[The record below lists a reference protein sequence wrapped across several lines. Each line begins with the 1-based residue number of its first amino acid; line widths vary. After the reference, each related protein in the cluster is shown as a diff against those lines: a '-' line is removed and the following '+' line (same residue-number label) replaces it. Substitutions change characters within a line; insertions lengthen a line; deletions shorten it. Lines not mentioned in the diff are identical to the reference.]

1 MSGAVLG
8 RGLLARRE
16 RLQFELE
23 VLFLVIKRPR
33 LPRLHEIVR
42 TVEPVCLRML
52 RLKIEL
58 CAVNVCKL
66 QRRAKAFLLG
76 QECLQQRFLL
86 AQGFEQARKLE
97 QIESPHSARHHRRT
111 DFVKRVSVVRL
122 DSGYLEKCPGFG
134 EQPLAFIDEVLATAI
149 TRLFFKVELEETLP
163 LVILRMVGRVTELP
177 EHEPDLFN
185 IGRFV
190 GQRAGDRDA
199 LPKQV

>member
-1 MSGAVLG
+1 M
-8 RGLLARRE
+8 
-16 RLQFELE
+16 QFEFE

-97 QIESPHSARHHRRT
+97 PLGALLGPPWSCLGCFGSHLRA
-111 DFVKRVSVVRL
+111 V
-122 DSGYLEKCPGFG
+122 EK
-134 EQPLAFIDEVLATAI
+134 PLQ
-149 TRLFFKVELEETLP
+149 TLLWP
-163 LVILRMVGRVTELP
+163 C
-177 EHEPDLFN
+177 
-185 IGRFV
+185 
-190 GQRAGDRDA
+190 
-199 LPKQV
+199 